1 MGRKSIQT
9 DKKKQTVSIQIPNE
23 LLPLFENIDNKSK
36 FFNWLLTEH
45 FNSLNK

>member
-9 DKKKQTVSIQIPNE
+9 DKKKKTVSIQIPNE
-23 LLPLFENIDNKSK
+23 LLPLLENIDNKSK

-45 FNSLNK
+45 FNNLK

>member
-9 DKKKQTVSIQIPNE
+9 EKKKKTVSIQVPNE
-23 LLPLFENIDNKSK
+23 LLPLIDNIDNKSK